1 MQTLTVPQGAFALAR
16 YPLRANDP
24 FRAWDSADEY
34 LLDHLHAEGL
44 PARDSSVLIV
54 NDGCGALA
62 AALATYRP
70 QSLSD
75 SHLAHRAALA
85 NARHNHLDPN
95 DLRLVDSSS
104 EGGIVRGRARAL
116 RQLSLHIVPAHRAAC
131 SIRQC
136 T

>member
-44 PARDSSVLIV
+44 PARDSSVLIL

-62 AALATYRP
+62 AAPAP
-70 QSLSD
+70 D
-75 SHLAHRAALA
+75 A
-85 NARHNHLDPN
+85 DPP
-95 DLRLVDSSS
+95 
-104 EGGIVRGRARAL
+104 
-116 RQLSLHIVPAHRAAC
+116 VPAAGGGEGRLAV
-131 SIRQC
+131 
-136 T
+136 